1 MDSFSMED
9 TVPSFCVGHHETNR
23 SLPVTA
29 EVVRKA
35 HESNVCLPC
44 CNTAMLR
51 LLV

>member
-1 MDSFSMED
+1 MED

-23 SLPVTA
+23 SLLVTA

-44 CNTAMLR
+44 CNTAILP